1 MIGLGFYLSFLC
13 CLKTAYGLVFY
24 LSFLCCLKTE
34 YGCAYVVLLS
44 GTSANQEHFQVY
56 PLEGI
61 SRWNQDRVG
70 AAIAGG
76 NTDPPTYS
84 ELLWE
89 SSDQLSLSVLGKKL
103 HPPTSRRPENTQ
115 VINKCKYGFICEAKK
130 CSSLQIL
137 KKHTFI
143 LD

>member
-1 MIGLGFYLSFLC
+1 M
-13 CLKTAYGLVFY
+13 TGLVFY
-24 LSFLCCLKTE
+24 LSFLCCCLKTE
-34 YGCAYVVLLS
+34 YSCACVFLPS
-44 GTSANQEHFQVY
+44 GTSANHEHFQVY
-56 PLEGI
+56 SSEGI

-76 NTDPPTYS
+76 STDPSTYPG
-84 ELLWE
+84 LLRE
-89 SSDQLSLSVLGKKL
+89 ASNQLSLSVLGKKL

-115 VINKCKYGFICEAKK
+115 VINKCKYGFSCEVKR
-130 CSSLQIL
+130 CSLQIL